1 MHTKLIKR
9 LKEGVRFY
17 LSELVAGAKRYFA
30 AGVALIRAES
40 PEEQATAQKV
50 LAGAIIG
57 GAIIV
62 VAPSI
67 ADWLGL
73 GTFKSQLPA
82 DVRSMIDK
90 LILFLRGIGAFVLI
104 AGVIYGGIQLLVK
117 RR

>member
-1 MHTKLIKR
+1 MHTKLVKR

-17 LSELVAGAKRYFA
+17 LSKLVAGARRYFA

-67 ADWLGL
+67 ATWLGL
-73 GTFKSQLPA
+73 SYTSLPT
-82 DVRSMIDK
+82 DVVNMINK
-90 LILFLRGIGAFVLI
+90 LILFIRGIGAFVLI
-104 AGVIYGGIQLLVK
+104 AGVIYGGIQLLAK

>member
-1 MHTKLIKR
+1 MHTNLIKR
-9 LKEGVRFY
+9 LKEGVRM
-17 LSELVAGAKRYFA
+17 YFA

-62 VAPSI
+62 VSPSI
-67 ADWLGL
+67 ATWVGL
-73 GTFKSQLPA
+73 SYSSLPT
-82 DVRSMIDK
+82 DVVSMINK
-90 LILFLRGIGAFVLI
+90 LILFIRGIGAFVLI
-104 AGVIYGGIQLLVK
+104 AGVIYGGIQLIVK

>member
-1 MHTKLIKR
+1 MHTKLVKR
-9 LKEGVRFY
+9 LKGGVRFY
-17 LSELVAGAKRYFA
+17 LSELVAGARRYFA

-67 ADWLGL
+67 ATWLGL
-73 GTFKSQLPA
+73 NYTSLPT
-82 DVRSMIDK
+82 DVVNMINK
-90 LILFLRGIGAFVLI
+90 LILFIRGIGAFVLV
-104 AGVIYGGIQLLVK
+104 AGVIYGGIQLLAK
-117 RR
+117 RK

>member
-9 LKEGVRFY
+9 LKEGVR
-17 LSELVAGAKRYFA
+17 GYFA

-57 GAIIV
+57 GGVIV

-67 ADWLGL
+67 ATWLGL
-73 GTFKSQLPA
+73 TYSSMPA
-82 DVRSMIDK
+82 DVVSMVDK
-90 LILFLRGIGAFVLI
+90 LILLLKGIGAFVLI
-104 AGVIYGGIQLLVK
+104 AGVIYGGIQLVAK